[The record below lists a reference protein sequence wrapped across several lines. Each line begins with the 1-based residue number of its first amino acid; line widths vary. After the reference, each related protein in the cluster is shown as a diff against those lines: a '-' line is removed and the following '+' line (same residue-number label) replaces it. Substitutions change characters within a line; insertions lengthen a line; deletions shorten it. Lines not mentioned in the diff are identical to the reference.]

1 MGLGRKK
8 REEEKRKKEENTL
21 PAFCRKG
28 AIRKGNM
35 KVQFT
40 DAHIYN
46 SEGKETQFFKTGE
59 KLELKMN
66 IRASEKTDQLNLSF
80 SITRDDGVYCYGTTA
95 LSGLIEQTPL
105 IIDKGNVEVALVIEV
120 NNLLDGKYIVDIGI
134 QNMNEEIYD
143 YIGGGLEFRIK
154 NESRRQIG
162 QVGIVHMSRH
172 WIVGDSVLQPVKL
185 GEYHG

>member
-1 MGLGRKK
+1 M
-8 REEEKRKKEENTL
+8 
-21 PAFCRKG
+21 
-28 AIRKGNM
+28 
-35 KVQFT
+35 
-40 DAHIYN
+40 
-46 SEGKETQFFKTGE
+46 FFG
-59 KLELKMN
+59 
-66 IRASEKTDQLNLSF
+66 IF
-80 SITRDDGVYCYGTTA
+80 SYWLA
-95 LSGLIEQTPL
+95 
-105 IIDKGNVEVALVIEV
+105 NVEVALVIEV